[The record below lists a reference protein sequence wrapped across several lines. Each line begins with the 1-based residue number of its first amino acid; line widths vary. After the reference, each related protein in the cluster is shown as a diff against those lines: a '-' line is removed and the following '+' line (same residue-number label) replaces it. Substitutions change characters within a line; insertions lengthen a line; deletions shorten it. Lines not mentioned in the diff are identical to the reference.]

1 MRNFKF
7 RSFPLSQVYGLME
20 PGPVVM
26 VTTEQ
31 EQKTNVMTMSWHT
44 MMEFE
49 PPLIGCVISGSHYSF
64 EMLMATKECV
74 IAIPTAELA
83 GATVKVGNSAG
94 RKTDKF
100 KKFGLTMLPA
110 SLVGA
115 PLIKECYANL
125 ECKVVDTSWVNKYNF
140 FVLEVCKAWINPGI
154 KDPRM
159 IHHRGRG
166 VFAVDGKIIKLP
178 SKAK

>member
-1 MRNFKF
+1 
-7 RSFPLSQVYGLME
+7 
-20 PGPVVM
+20 
-26 VTTEQ
+26 
-31 EQKTNVMTMSWHT
+31 
-44 MMEFE
+44 
-49 PPLIGCVISGSHYSF
+49 
-64 EMLMATKECV
+64 
-74 IAIPTAELA
+74 
-83 GATVKVGNSAG
+83 
-94 RKTDKF
+94 
-100 KKFGLTMLPA
+100 MLPA